1 MKQIKRIIVTVI
13 VFITGVS
20 AFTQQS
26 QTNKYHKYFFEDFSR
41 PDLKNFKADKGE
53 SGADFLWKSG
63 VRLQTERKTKILLFK
78 IDPEGAS
85 GAGRGPEISSK
96 YFTHFGTYAARLKI
110 PDVKNIQPD
119 VGAVVGYFTYHVDNV
134 QGLSEIDFEWLIAD
148 PGIIYIG
155 TWTGQ
160 RGDLR
165 RIGRTIDIA
174 KGIIYNTSYRER
186 QSGLRRTLTGVQNQ
200 PDSIPPIIGYDA
212 SSQFN
217 TYGFDWYPDRIR
229 WWMIHPV
236 TADTVVLWDYR
247 GSREGIPQNRTRYL
261 MNFWHT
267 NSWPVETNPNSI
279 EKPLYPYET
288 EIDWMSYKPV
298 KYLPKRYVSSS
309 HARNPLSNRFRNVSE
324 SSSPGK
330 EPFSEPVSK

>member
-1 MKQIKRIIVTVI
+1 MKQVKQIMVTVI
-13 VFITGVS
+13 VFVTGFS
-20 AFTQQS
+20 SFTQQS
-26 QTNKYHKYFFEDFSR
+26 QTDKYHKYFFEDFRR
-41 PDLKNFKADKGE
+41 PDLKNFQAYKGGK
-53 SGADFLWKSG
+53 GADFLWKSG

-78 IDPEGAS
+78 IDPEGAP

-96 YFTHFGTYAARLKI
+96 YFTARLKI

-119 VGAVVGYFTYHVDNV
+119 VGAVVGYFTYHVDSV
-134 QGLSEIDFEWLIAD
+134 PGLSEIDFEWLIAD

-165 RIGRTIDIA
+165 RIGRTINMA

-186 QSGLRRTLTGVQNQ
+186 RSGLSRPLTGVQSQ
-200 PDSIPPIIGYDA
+200 PDSITPIEGYNA

-247 GSREGIPQNRTRYL
+247 GSQEGIPQNRTHYR

-288 EIDWMSYKPV
+288 EIDWMSYKPI
-298 KYLPKRYVSSS
+298 KPLPR
-309 HARNPLSNRFRNVSE
+309 P
-324 SSSPGK
+324 
-330 EPFSEPVSK
+330 